1 MTKAR
6 RIEGPRAPLF
16 YSAAAFLLLSG
27 KMTAAQ
33 TVDLSTL
40 EQCAGLETEDLRLAC
55 FEAIVA
61 GSKTPDTPEPGA
73 ADIPVSG
80 PPVAEVEAV
89 PEAQPPVEV
98 MRQEAP
104 SVEEMPQVAPAVD
117 AAADRTPA
125 AIATSTAV
133 AAMTEPAAA
142 AQSVM
147 PEPSAVTTPEPVAES
162 QLGEEHLDRRQKE
175 KKANEDEVFHATV
188 TEVTRGRNR
197 ILYQY
202 HAWHDGRLP
211 HANRR

>member
-40 EQCAGLETEDLRLAC
+40 EQCAGLETEDLRLACFEAIVAGSKTPDTPEPGAADIPVSGPPVAEVEAAC

-147 PEPSAVTTPEPVAES
+147 PEPS
-162 QLGEEHLDRRQKE
+162 
-175 KKANEDEVFHATV
+175 
-188 TEVTRGRNR
+188 
-197 ILYQY
+197 
-202 HAWHDGRLP
+202 
-211 HANRR
+211 